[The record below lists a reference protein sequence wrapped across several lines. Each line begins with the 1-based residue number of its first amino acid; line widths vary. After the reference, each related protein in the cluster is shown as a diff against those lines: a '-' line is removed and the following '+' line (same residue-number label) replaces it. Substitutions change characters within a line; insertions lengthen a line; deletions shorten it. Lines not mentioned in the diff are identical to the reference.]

1 MNHTNLEMIYGN
13 QAKPEIAQELRSCET
28 CIYPGPVAIGSTAQ
42 QCNSCEG
49 YCNYTA
55 KETKMEDLQNIVV
68 FTGCDEH
75 QRMFGDC
82 DDPTHKCIVG
92 HKYVVEYREVHSWHT
107 KIKLQGMVGLFNS
120 VCFEDY
126 TAKEETDNQ
135 KITKEDS
142 VSTHKGAVDGSAPTT
157 KNDANSEPLANAVI
171 ISTQLEEMVRLN
183 KVIDGLTKQLAD
195 RDESLNRMAEALE
208 HALGVMR

>member
-1 MNHTNLEMIYGN
+1 MNRELWLGN
-13 QAKPEIAQELRSCET
+13 QAKADIEKELWPCPTCAHEKTIRCEA
-28 CIYPGPVAIGSTAQ
+28 CEAGS
-42 QCNSCEG
+42 
-49 YCNYTA
+49 NYTA
-55 KETKMEDLQNIVV
+55 KEAKAEDLQNIVV
-68 FTGCDEH
+68 FTGCNEH

-142 VSTHKGAVDGSAPTT
+142 VSTHKGAG
-157 KNDANSEPLANAVI
+157 L
-171 ISTQLEEMVRLN
+171 R
-183 KVIDGLTKQLAD
+183 DGLTAPTKSQII
-195 RDESLNRMAEALE
+195 RCPKCQSSNVW
-208 HALGVMR
+208 LGTPEDDGIWILCYDCTETSFVKEKV